1 MESEGENFLT
11 PTGFHT
17 GIFVGGEDLRAEYFF
32 AWHTPLF
39 LHHILSTKV
48 FLPEPTQE
56 YFLKDFEYIPTG
68 IASVE
73 RSFSAMKLIKT
84 RLCSGI
90 TDGNLGQFMRISI
103 KGPALPAV
111 YFSEVFS

>member
-1 MESEGENFLT
+1 M
-11 PTGFHT
+11 
-17 GIFVGGEDLRAEYFF
+17 
-32 AWHTPLF
+32 
-39 LHHILSTKV
+39 
-48 FLPEPTQE
+48 
-56 YFLKDFEYIPTG
+56 G

-90 TDGNLGQFMRISI
+90 TDGNLGQLMRISI

-111 YFSEVFS
+111 DFSEVLNIFEQKNRRTQL